1 MNPVVEMLLVA
12 VCVGAAVI
20 FLITRIVAGM
30 RRSALS
36 GCGGSCRCG
45 AGTPDEQ
52 DRLGKRIELIELGG
66 SRGIGPG
73 KTTRS

>member
-1 MNPVVEMLLVA
+1 MNPVVEMSLVA

-20 FLITRIVAGM
+20 FLVARIVAGM
-30 RRSALS
+30 RRSASS

-52 DRLGKRIELIELGG
+52 DRLGKRIELVELGG
-66 SRGIGPG
+66 SAGIGSG
-73 KTTRS
+73 KATRP